1 MHTFEF
7 LIVELLDVL
16 DGSYQQHTIEDGYLL
31 WLLLQASCDPLEKLF
46 LQYTVTRHHAF
57 KVADICELLRLIV
70 LGVLHTIQQQ
80 IAQIIDLLDMRGI
93 EVTTSKVLVEV
104 CAVLVSINYLIRP
117 ELFDET
123 LENGVPVAKLPE
135 MEIHQINK
143 LYFQQGQQKG
153 ILLLLFWEEDV
164 EASEENWEKLVV
176 CFSLP

>member
-1 MHTFEF
+1 M
-7 LIVELLDVL
+7 
-16 DGSYQQHTIEDGYLL
+16 
-31 WLLLQASCDPLEKLF
+31 
-46 LQYTVTRHHAF
+46 
-57 KVADICELLRLIV
+57 
-70 LGVLHTIQQQ
+70 LHTIQQQ

-123 LENGVPVAKLPE
+123 LEKGVPVAKLPE

-164 EASEENWEKLVV
+164 EASEEN
-176 CFSLP
+176 